1 MVVCAGNGEDFTF
14 AKSIGVGL
22 CESAMGLTQIC
33 LRECVDSIIF
43 VGSAGAYSKD
53 ICIGDIYISD
63 SATQIE
69 LGFLDGKAYTPL
81 DNHIQSTALI
91 DKHFVSCETLQTL
104 SLDIYKK
111 TIVNSSNYITTDESM
126 AEQFARVGITL
137 ENMEFFAVMRVA
149 QYFHIPCLG
158 IFCVSNHCHYNAH
171 NEFLS
176 HRQSVKEKL
185 IAQSLWIQNLSF
197 ALAQKI

>member
-1 MVVCAGNGEDFTF
+1 M
-14 AKSIGVGL
+14 
-22 CESAMGLTQIC
+22 
-33 LRECVDSIIF
+33 
-43 VGSAGAYSKD
+43 
-53 ICIGDIYISD
+53 
-63 SATQIE
+63 
-69 LGFLDGKAYTPL
+69 
-81 DNHIQSTALI
+81 
-91 DKHFVSCETLQTL
+91 QTL
-104 SLDIYKK
+104 SLDTYKK

-158 IFCVSNHCHYNAH
+158 VFWVSNHCHYNAH

-176 HRQSVKEKL
+176 HHQSVKEKL
-185 IAQSLWIQNLSF
+185 IAQSLWIQNHSF